1 MWFTKE
7 KGSNIYK
14 AQRGKL
20 RIDLKYMISLKAI
33 NFDPKNA

>member
-7 KGSNIYK
+7 KASNIFK

-20 RIDLKYMISLKAI
+20 GINTKYIVSLKAI